1 MCSRQINDIL
11 PIWPPYSLIACA
23 TLTTAV
29 NKIYPD
35 LCVSIIVIPG
45 SNCVISSCASSKFI
59 KLHITSTNLLFYN
72 TPFPIYS
79 YPISSPGAVYF
90 VVHQK
95 CVIHGVAHSWLQL
108 NLLCF
113 NPHHTW
119 IWISPEAKYIQY
131 TLNELVCFLIMIAFP
146 KAKNILSREAP
157 ITYARKY
164 VSILASLEASNF
176 MVGSS

>member
-1 MCSRQINDIL
+1 MIYYPSG
-11 PIWPPYSLIACA
+11 PLIVWLLAP
-23 TLTTAV
+23 TLTTVV

-72 TPFPIYS
+72 TPFPISS

-95 CVIHGVAHSWLQL
+95 CVIHGAAHSWLQL

-119 IWISPEAKYIQY
+119 IWIKDLSPPK
-131 TLNELVCFLIMIAFP
+131 LNIYVESLFCFLIMIAFP

-164 VSILASLEASNF
+164 ISILASLEASNF
-176 MVGSS
+176 IVGSS

>member
-1 MCSRQINDIL
+1 MCSRQINDTIY
-11 PIWPPYSLIACA
+11 PTGPLIVWLLA
-23 TLTTAV
+23 TSLTTVV

-72 TPFPIYS
+72 TPFPIC
-79 YPISSPGAVYF
+79 SSPGAVYF

-113 NPHHTW
+113 NSHHTW
-119 IWISPEAKYIQY
+119 IWIEDPSPPEAKYIY
-131 TLNELVCFLIMIAFP
+131 WMSLFCFLITIAFP
-146 KAKNILSREAP
+146 KTKNILSREAP
-157 ITYARKY
+157 IMQENIHTQ
-164 VSILASLEASNF
+164 LSNLYCNEF
-176 MVGSS
+176 QTQ